1 MSNLWIEH
9 GEAVGVKA
17 RRSGVPPVQDF
28 GRAGGPDE
36 GKSRTR
42 EERMIK
48 SGLGGGAALVSFE
61 LPAAVSAASVSVCGD
76 FNDWSPAAQPLARDE
91 DGGFRAVIELPAG
104 RRWRFRYLLD
114 GQRWENDWA
123 ADDYIPNDHGSHDS
137 VVDLT
142 TCPPPLVSAEPAP
155 ATSIDH
161 VGNQATPMS
170 EPEQT
175 SASSP
180 ADATTVAAPAA
191 ASSSTTRPAARTR
204 KKANRD
210 SNGKESPA
218 TAGTPA
224 KTRKR
229 VTTDSSGSQTP
240 KTRARTRK
248 TAVAESV
255 TQLQVVPDPTVG
267 APTAADAP
275 VRRRTK
281 PATTE

>member
-1 MSNLWIEH
+1 
-9 GEAVGVKA
+9 
-17 RRSGVPPVQDF
+17 
-28 GRAGGPDE
+28 
-36 GKSRTR
+36 
-42 EERMIK
+42 MIK

-61 LPAAVSAASVSVCGD
+61 LPAAVAAASVSVCGD

-142 TCPPPLVSAEPAP
+142 TCPPPLASAEPEP

-161 VGNQATPMS
+161 VGDEPTPVA
-170 EPEQT
+170 EREQNP
-175 SASSP
+175 ASSS
-180 ADATTVAAPAA
+180 AGATTVASPAA

-210 SNGKESPA
+210 SNGKDSPA
-218 TAGTPA
+218 TGAPA

-229 VTTDSSGSQTP
+229 VTTDSSGSQAP
-240 KTRARTRK
+240 KTRARTRT

-255 TQLQVVPDPTVG
+255 TQLQVVPNPAVG
-267 APTAADAP
+267 ATTTADAAP
-275 VRRRTK
+275 GRRTK